1 VSLALGGHAL
11 LATVTFTPWQLLLVF
26 LAAVGAGIANALA
39 GGGTFITFPTLTAV
53 GLSPTAA
60 NITNTVALS
69 PGYLGGTVAQRAD
82 LEGQGRRTWIFLSVG
97 ALGGVIGGALLLL
110 TREKVFATLVPFLIL
125 GATILL
131 AAQERLRAWV
141 ASRAAARPPTGRAV
155 EPWAIAL
162 AFTASIYGGYFGAG
176 LGIVLL
182 AVLGLGVRDSLTR
195 VNALKQATSFSVNVS
210 AAVFFVFSGKV
221 AWAAAAVMAVGAL
234 AGGVAGGRLAGTVRE
249 ETLRRI
255 VVTIGFAVA
264 LVFFVKAF

>member
-1 VSLALGGHAL
+1 MSPALGGHAL
-11 LATVTFTPWQLLLVF
+11 LATVSFTPWQLVLVF
-26 LAAVGAGIANALA
+26 FAAVGAGIANALA

-53 GLSPTAA
+53 GLSPTVA

-69 PGYLGGTVAQRAD
+69 PGYLGGTLAQRAD
-82 LEGQGRRTWIFLSVG
+82 LEGQRRRAWIFVAVG

-131 AAQERLRAWV
+131 AMQERLQRWV
-141 ASRAAARPPTGRAV
+141 TRRTASRPPTGREV

-162 AFTASIYGGYFGAG
+162 AFVASIYGGYFGAG

-195 VNALKQATSFSVNVS
+195 VNALKQSTSFSVNVS
-210 AAVFFVFSGKV
+210 AALFFVFSGKV
-221 AWAAAAVMAVGAL
+221 AWAAAVVMAFGAL
-234 AGGVAGGRLAGTVRE
+234 GGGVLGGRLAGRVRE

-255 VVTIGFAVA
+255 VVGVGFAVA
-264 LVFFVKAF
+264 LVFFAKLF